1 MAELTI
7 VAGECGRGSGEYDTG
22 LFTLQAGGDRERRGG
37 EDKACELCRGD
48 FHDPGL

>member
-22 LFTLQAGGDRERRGG
+22 LFTLQAGGDRDAETIAAITVHGG
-37 EDKACELCRGD
+37 VG
-48 FHDPGL
+48 